1 MHKLIYKVKG
11 GRVMNDKNG
20 SNFLIGV
27 LLRACMGL
35 FIIYF
40 VNMYLESQGIQGQVG
55 LNGVSAVTTAT
66 LGLPGVGLLYGV
78 TFFQML

>member
-1 MHKLIYKVKG
+1 
-11 GRVMNDKNG
+11 MNENKG
-20 SNFLIGV
+20 SNFIMGIV
-27 LLRACMGL
+27 LRGGMGL

-55 LNGVSAVTTAT
+55 LNAVSAVASGT

-78 TFFQML
+78 TFFQLL